1 MAKVKV
7 NCVNCGKGVERYPSQ
22 ILGTVFCSRGCRSDY
37 LKKHNTITFDCHFC
51 GKEKRINKTAFNR
64 EGNNFCSRKCK
75 DKWQSEGLR
84 GSANPFFNKRHSD
97 ETKRKV
103 SETKKAMKL
112 TGERAHNYNSH
123 PVECAECGK
132 VTYKIKYLIDRSQY
146 LFCSVDCHGAWK
158 SKYNIGEANPNW
170 NPELTPE
177 ERERGRKYPEYYDFL
192 RTVMKRDNYSCQ
204 ICATHGDTL
213 NVHHLNSYDWDKEN
227 RTNPD
232 NGITLCKT
240 CHTDFHMKY
249 GYGKNTREQ
258 FNEYLRKLAC

>member
-7 NCVNCGKGVERYPSQ
+7 NCVHCGKGVERYPSQ

-37 LKKHNTITFDCHFC
+37 FKMHNTVTFNCHFC
-51 GKEKRINKTAFNR
+51 GKEKRVSKTAFNPK
-64 EGNNFCSRKCK
+64 GNKFCSRKCK
-75 DKWQSEGLR
+75 DEWQSEGLK

-103 SETKKAMKL
+103 SDTKKAMNL

-123 PVECAECGK
+123 PVECVECGK
-132 VTYKIKYLIDRSQY
+132 MTYKIKYLIDRSQN
-146 LFCSVDCHGAWK
+146 LFCSVGCHGAWK
-158 SKYNIGEANPNW
+158 SKYTVGEANPNW

-192 RTVMKRDNYSCQ
+192 RTVMKRDKYTCQ
-204 ICATHGDTL
+204 ICAAHGDTI

-240 CHTDFHMKY
+240 CHTDFHKKY

-258 FNEYLRKLAC
+258 FIDYLQKLAC